1 MHSSAA
7 PASSAASRG
16 TPNTAELSTTRNGRS
31 RLPPPSDEYRI
42 ASISRF
48 GRAIS
53 SGDSASDN
61 SLPSNASVSSAVWSS
76 RLAKSAE
83 AVAGVIKQA
92 PKPKVARTIGHGAG
106 FVNYA
111 GDTTVN
117 RAEFRI
123 AWEILRIQR
132 IYRRSLSL
140 HSQKVFALPSTG

>member
-16 TPNTAELSTTRNGRS
+16 TPNTAELSATRNGRS

-53 SGDSASDN
+53 SGNSVSDN
-61 SLPSNASVSSAVWSS
+61 SLPSNASVASAVWSI

-83 AVAGVIKQA
+83 AVVGVIKA
-92 PKPKVARTIGHGAG
+92 GSGAKLGRTIGHGAG
-106 FVNYA
+106 FVNSRGRNEHRVWYDS
-111 GDTTVN
+111 GS
-117 RAEFRI
+117 AERH
-123 AWEILRIQR
+123 EECLT
-132 IYRRSLSL
+132 LG
-140 HSQKVFALPSTG
+140 TGVP

>member
-7 PASSAASRG
+7 PASRAAGGG
-16 TPNTAELSTTRNGRS
+16 TPKPAERSTPRNGRS

-76 RLAKSAE
+76 RLPKSAE
-83 AVAGVIKQA
+83 AVAGIIKQA
-92 PKPKVARTIGHGAG
+92 PKQKAARTIGHGAG

-117 RAEFRI
+117 R
-123 AWEILRIQR
+123 
-132 IYRRSLSL
+132 S
-140 HSQKVFALPSTG
+140 G